1 MRRPPPAIAGDER
14 QAFPCMAEELGG
26 GIERALAQDEA
37 IAGWHAGQ
45 RPGRKPQQSLGLLT
59 STICSDW
66 PCVVDRLSET
76 CSASPSGISSRH
88 RESHSG
94 EGKYRFAGA
103 DGALNVDS
111 DLRRR
116 FIMAA
121 NTADGA
127 LLLVKKLGGIVL
139 ILFGLIGIAVGLEYR
154 TLEFS
159 AGLTGAGIVALACG
173 MALLALKIIRRNTS

>member
-1 MRRPPPAIAGDER
+1 
-14 QAFPCMAEELGG
+14 
-26 GIERALAQDEA
+26 
-37 IAGWHAGQ
+37 
-45 RPGRKPQQSLGLLT
+45 
-59 STICSDW
+59 
-66 PCVVDRLSET
+66 
-76 CSASPSGISSRH
+76 
-88 RESHSG
+88 
-94 EGKYRFAGA
+94 
-103 DGALNVDS
+103 
-111 DLRRR
+111 
-116 FIMAA
+116 MAA